1 MPFASTSAKVA
12 DRPALDLTPAGIKAH
27 WARVRVGGL
36 IAAMESTETWSVD
49 SGREDPVA
57 VAQIIQLLA
66 DAFNSAPTTGITAAI
81 NNNTELTIELM
92 GNLRSGR
99 ALALFAWL
107 SDLGPDLPIALFN
120 EARSGRSDM
129 GTLLV
134 ERIATLERQH
144 LLSRVFKP
152 ERISLILSLLA
163 EAGLTDS

>member
-1 MPFASTSAKVA
+1 MSYGSIAPLVA

-49 SGREDPVA
+49 SGREDPAA
-57 VAQIIQLLA
+57 VAQLIQQLA
-66 DAFNSAPTTGITAAI
+66 DAFNRAPTTSIAAAI
-81 NNNTELTIELM
+81 SNNTALTIELM

-107 SDLGPDLPIALFN
+107 SDLGPDLPIALIN
-120 EARSGRSDM
+120 EARAGRSDM